1 MSSAE
6 RYDMPTTDPGLW
18 RVDPASSRIEFSLR
32 QFLGRVRGHFTRY
45 EMTITTG
52 NNPLESAVSAT
63 IDLSSIDTGNAKRD
77 KHLRGPKYL
86 DVAHNASATYRSSH
100 VRQTEDGLVVDGA
113 LTVFGITA
121 PVPIH
126 LTAFEFSTDDRG
138 LHRAAI
144 KATTSIRRRDFGI
157 AVPMDGGGS
166 VISDKILIDLDI
178 HAALVEPQ

>member
-6 RYDMPTTDPGLW
+6 RYELPTTDPGLW
-18 RVDPASSRIEFSLR
+18 RVDLASSRIEFSLR

-45 EMTITTG
+45 EMTINTA

-77 KHLRGPKYL
+77 QHLRGPKYL
-86 DVAHNASATYRSSH
+86 DVAHNASATYHSSH

-113 LTVFGITA
+113 LTLFGITA
-121 PVPIH
+121 PVPIR
-126 LTAFEFSTDDRG
+126 LTAFEFSTDRDP
-138 LHRAAI
+138 HRVAI

-157 AVPMDGGGS
+157 AVPMDAGGS

-178 HAALVEPQ
+178 HAGLVEPR